1 MVTII
6 TYMQANHESDR
17 QFFHDHRYMI
27 VMVRYGYE
35 YTLYSSII

>member
-6 TYMQANHESDR
+6 TYMQAKHESDR

-27 VMVRYGYE
+27 VMV
-35 YTLYSSII
+35 YSIQYCMSII